1 MCSPEGRFQLQPS
14 MDTLSL
20 QGHCATRCPCECT
33 DESPIGKDD
42 MPWMMRTVLTES
54 GKETLSPQKIWSEI
68 CSAWERLADPT
79 SFSRAAYAR
88 GNLVFHL
95 CQDSQMKTIWQRRAR
110 FRSPLPPARRS
121 QRARCAA
128 CGSTGTRASLPD
140 VWLLSINWVH
150 HWHAQRFARRA
161 CAAQSRPRVAC
172 AARLHSKR
180 ANLRGPPLD

>member
-1 MCSPEGRFQLQPS
+1 MNRQLGRTTWARRPFLHKCSSRKSAVHGSVLQTRLPS
-14 MDTLSL
+14 AARAR
-20 QGHCATRCPCECT
+20 G
-33 DESPIGKDD
+33 G
-42 MPWMMRTVLTES
+42 
-54 GKETLSPQKIWSEI
+54 
-68 CSAWERLADPT
+68 LA
-79 SFSRAAYAR
+79 RIARAYAR

-95 CQDSQMKTIWQRRAR
+95 CQDMRMKTIWQRRAR
-110 FRSPLPPARRS
+110 SRSPLLTARRS

-140 VWLLSINWVH
+140 VWLLSTNWVH